1 MILWG
6 RCNLQNNSQG
16 SPQGDPLEGVQEA
29 HRQRLALFGGSF
41 NPVHQAHLEVIQG
54 VLGRGDISHV
64 IAIPVNRSPFKEGEE
79 LLPGDLRLRMLRA
92 ALKGWP
98 GVSVSDLELRRPP
111 PSYTIHTVEQM
122 ARRYPRDGLCLVMGA
137 DTVAAF
143 ADWFL
148 AGHIL
153 RKASLLLVGR
163 PDSGQPLAD
172 DPSSWRIFL
181 PEEWRS
187 AVHARDGALWDDRE
201 RLLVERMPLRVAA
214 VSSTRIRQERRMEQV
229 PPAAR
234 ELLEAH
240 LAAQS
245 KGSTEDPAGR
255 IR

>member
-1 MILWG
+1 MILSG
-6 RCNLQNNSQG
+6 RCNLQINPKG
-16 SPQGDPLEGVQEA
+16 SPRDDPQEGVQEA
-29 HRQRLALFGGSF
+29 HRPRLALFGGSF
-41 NPVHQAHLEVIQG
+41 NPVHQGHLEVIQG
-54 VLGRGDISHV
+54 VLERGDIAHL

-79 LLPGDLRLRMLRA
+79 LLPRDLRLRMLRA

-111 PSYTIHTVEQM
+111 PSYTIHTLEQM
-122 ARRYPRDGLCLVMGA
+122 ARRYPQAALCLVMGA

-172 DPSSWRIFL
+172 DPSSWRLFL

-187 AVHARDGALWDDRE
+187 AVHVRDGALWDDRG
-201 RLLVERMPLRVAA
+201 RLLVE
-214 VSSTRIRQERRMEQV
+214 
-229 PPAAR
+229 PPASPAVVRCAR
-234 ELLEAH
+234 QQRA
-240 LAAQS
+240 S
-245 KGSTEDPAGR
+245 
-255 IR
+255 